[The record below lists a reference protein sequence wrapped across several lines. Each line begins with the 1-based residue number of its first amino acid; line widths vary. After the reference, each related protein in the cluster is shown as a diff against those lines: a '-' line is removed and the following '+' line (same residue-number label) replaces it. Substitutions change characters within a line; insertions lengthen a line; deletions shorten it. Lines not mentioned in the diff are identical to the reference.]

1 MKDNGGDH
9 RTRWQRMCEAIEGA
23 STDPKPQ
30 GLIDSVE
37 PESRQDYTQF
47 SKVYPKQQLQL
58 QYLYGAAQR
67 AFEERTRESLKITV
81 ECVLRDVLRD
91 RRLYDAP
98 GDQDLGDY
106 LDDEIDGIRA
116 RLGQDDAVAVS
127 RGLNFGL
134 GLGAVFSVLLLGLPL
149 LAGVK
154 ALGLADV
161 TLNCT
166 DRWSL
171 MGAFVCGGVG
181 AFGSTLSVLL
191 RVRSS
196 EEVARRQTN
205 GHKAAVVPAQVSRS
219 MRHEGVYRVFVG
231 WILALAV
238 YFLLSAGWVT
248 VIDIPATTDEI
259 CATNAAAASKG
270 TAFWGF
276 WCAVGFLAGFN
287 ERWAF
292 GLLDRPGS
300 RTGRAAPSRKR
311 QASATESNST

>member
-9 RTRWQRMCEAIEGA
+9 RTRWQRTRETIEGA
-23 STDPKPQ
+23 GTDPRPT
-30 GLIDSVE
+30 GLIDTVE
-37 PESRQDYTQF
+37 PEHLQDYTQF
-47 SKVYPKQQLQL
+47 SKVYPKQQLHL
-58 QYLYGAAQR
+58 QYLHGAAQR
-67 AFEERTRESLKITV
+67 AFETETRRSLKVTV
-81 ECVLRDVLRD
+81 ECVLRNVLRD
-91 RRLYDAP
+91 QRLYDAP
-98 GDQDLGDY
+98 GDQDLGAY
-106 LDDEIDGIRA
+106 LDREIDGIRA

-127 RGLNFGL
+127 RGLNLGL
-134 GLGAVFSVLLLGLPL
+134 GLGALFSVLLLGLPL
-149 LAGVK
+149 LAGVRL
-154 ALGLADV
+154 LGLAGI

-205 GHKAAVVPAQVSRS
+205 GHQGAVVPAQASRS

-231 WILALAV
+231 WILALSV
-238 YFLLSAGWVT
+238 YFLLSTGWVT
-248 VIDIPATTDEI
+248 VIDIPSATGEI
-259 CATNAAAASKG
+259 CAADAAAAAKG

-292 GLLDRPGS
+292 GLLDRPGH
-300 RTGRAAPSRKR
+300 RTGKAGPPDRRR
-311 QASATESNST
+311 TSATESNSG

>member
-1 MKDNGGDH
+1 MKDNGGHH
-9 RTRWQRMCEAIEGA
+9 RTRWEKTRETIEGA
-23 STDPKPQ
+23 GTDPEPQ
-30 GLIDSVE
+30 GLVDSVQ
-37 PESRQDYTQF
+37 PELVQDYTQF

-67 AFEERTRESLKITV
+67 AFEKETRESLKVTV
-81 ECVLRDVLRD
+81 ECVLRNVLRD
-91 RRLYDAP
+91 QRLYEAP
-98 GDQDLGDY
+98 GDAHLGEY
-106 LDDEIDGIRA
+106 LDREIDGIRA

-134 GLGAVFSVLLLGLPL
+134 GVGALFSVLLLGLPL

-154 ALGLADV
+154 LLGLVDV

-205 GHKAAVVPAQVSRS
+205 GHKGAVVPAQVSRS

-231 WILALAV
+231 WILALSV
-238 YFLLSAGWVT
+238 YFLLSTGWVT
-248 VIDIPATTDEI
+248 LIEIPAATGDI
-259 CATNAAAASKG
+259 CATNAAAAAKG

-292 GLLDRPGS
+292 GLLDRPS
-300 RTGRAAPSRKR
+300 HRTGKASSSGRR